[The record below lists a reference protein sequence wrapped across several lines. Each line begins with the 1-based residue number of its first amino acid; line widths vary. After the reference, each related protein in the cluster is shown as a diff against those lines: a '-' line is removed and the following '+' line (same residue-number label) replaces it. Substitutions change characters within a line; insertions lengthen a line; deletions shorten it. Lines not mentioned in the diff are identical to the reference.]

1 MDAWGE
7 RIAKLHGLPEWA
19 GEPLIQTH
27 ISAVLVGQDR
37 VLKLKKPVDFGFL
50 DYTTPEKRLAAC
62 RAEVE
67 LNSRLSPEIYLGVET
82 VGEGEERD
90 YGVLMRRLRRERMLD
105 ELVRRGEVTEAMIR
119 EIAAVVARFHEGARR
134 GPEVDRYGEWGVI
147 AGNWRENFAQ
157 TEGMAWAGERAL
169 VRRWV
174 EGELAR
180 EAGRFAERVAGGH
193 IVDGH
198 GDLRCESVNVAE
210 RIFVFDCIEFNERFR
225 CGDTAGEV
233 AFLAMDLA
241 ARGRPDLGY
250 YFVEEYLRLR
260 PDGGLRGVEPFYR
273 CYRAYVRGKVA
284 GFRLGEAEF
293 SEAEREAARVE
304 AGSYFDA
311 ARRYADRVGA
321 RTVVVVVGLP
331 GTGKTAVA
339 RAVAGELGWRVISTD
354 AVRRGLF
361 GTAKGPAEFGAGVYG
376 REASEATY
384 REVLA
389 RAGAA
394 LAEEGGVVLDGTF
407 AEEGRREAVRG
418 WAAGKGARLRVV
430 ECVLAGERVRERLAG
445 RAERGDGLSDADWG
459 IYQRQAAG
467 YRGWGEEALRL
478 DTAEALGGVGR
489 RAAEWVRGR

>member
-1 MDAWGE
+1 MSGS
-7 RIAKLHGLPEWA
+7 G
-19 GEPLIQTH
+19 
-27 ISAVLVGQDR
+27 
-37 VLKLKKPVDFGFL
+37 
-50 DYTTPEKRLAAC
+50 AA
-62 RAEVE
+62 
-67 LNSRLSPEIYLGVET
+67 I
-82 VGEGEERD
+82 
-90 YGVLMRRLRRERMLD
+90 RR
-105 ELVRRGEVTEAMIR
+105 
-119 EIAAVVARFHEGARR
+119 
-134 GPEVDRYGEWGVI
+134 
-147 AGNWRENFAQ
+147 
-157 TEGMAWAGERAL
+157 
-169 VRRWV
+169 
-174 EGELAR
+174 
-180 EAGRFAERVAGGH
+180 
-193 IVDGH
+193 
-198 GDLRCESVNVAE
+198 
-210 RIFVFDCIEFNERFR
+210 
-225 CGDTAGEV
+225 GEV

-241 ARGRPDLGY
+241 ARGAA
-250 YFVEEYLRLR
+250 
-260 PDGGLRGVEPFYR
+260 GLRVLLCRGISAVAAGWGIAGVEPFYR

-293 SEAEREAARVE
+293 SEAEREAAQVE

-321 RTVVVVVGLP
+321 RTVVVVAGLP

-354 AVRRGLF
+354 AVRRGF
-361 GTAKGPAEFGAGVYG
+361 VWDGEGAGGVRGGVYG

-467 YRGWGEEALRL
+467 YG
-478 DTAEALGGVGR
+478 
-489 RAAEWVRGR
+489 